1 MVSFDINITWHHMVF
16 MIGSRQE
23 MEIPATAPVPAV
35 PATAQRKGQ
44 EAKRKNA
51 EAKEPGFEDGHGI
64 SMDWFSRE
72 ILQESPIF
80 NGKIYGFRLRFSLKP
95 IH

>member
-1 MVSFDINITWHHMVF
+1 MVSFDINITLYSMVF
-16 MIGSRQE
+16 TIESTRQE

-51 EAKEPGFEDGHGI
+51 EAEEPGFEDGHGI
-64 SMDWFSRE
+64 ACISWGHVYEME
-72 ILQESPIF
+72 E
-80 NGKIYGFRLRFSLKP
+80 YGLV
-95 IH
+95 